1 MRTAI
6 LALSLLFTGS
16 FSAAAQSSTA
26 SGIPQIETVGTGERR
41 VVPDRAVVH
50 LVVTTKAM
58 SAANAA
64 AANSRTLQAVRDTL
78 KKIGLDSVVSTASYN
93 VGPDYERPMPRDDSR
108 PMGYAA
114 RTVIRVRIA
123 KLDQIG
129 RVIDAALAK
138 GATGIEGVQFESSA
152 SDEARRQSLAEASV
166 TARRDAEA
174 LASAL
179 GGSIGSLI
187 SASTLGTD
195 DPRRMNVMMRV
206 AAGGVAGGTQIR
218 PDEIVI
224 VSGVVT
230 KWEFIPARR

>member
-1 MRTAI
+1 MRS
-6 LALSLLFTGS
+6 SLLAVALLAT
-16 FSAAAQSSTA
+16 AAVPATAQGNVTA
-26 SGIPQIETVGTGERR
+26 GVPQIETVGTGERR

-64 AANSRTLQAVRDTL
+64 AGNARTLQAVRDTL
-78 KKIGLDSVVSTASYN
+78 KKIGLDSAVSTASYN
-93 VGPDYERPMPRDDSR
+93 VGPDYERPMPRDDSK
-108 PMGYAA
+108 PLGYAA

-152 SDEARRQSLAEASV
+152 ADDARRQSLAEASI

-174 LASAL
+174 LAAAL

-187 SASTLGTD
+187 SASTVGSD
-195 DPRRMNVMMRV
+195 DPRRMNVMMR
-206 AAGGVAGGTQIR
+206 AASGSVVGGTQIR

-224 VSGVVT
+224 TSGVVT
-230 KWEFIPARR
+230 KWEFIPGRR

>member
-1 MRTAI
+1 MRSPI
-6 LALSLLFTGS
+6 LALALLATVAVRS
-16 FSAAAQSSTA
+16 SAQSNATAAA
-26 SGIPQIETVGTGERR
+26 PQIETVGTGERR

-64 AANSRTLQAVRDTL
+64 AGNARTLQAVRDTL
-78 KKIGLDSVVSTASYN
+78 RKIGLDSAVSTASYN
-93 VGPDYERPMPRDDSR
+93 VGPDYERPMPRDDSK
-108 PMGYAA
+108 PLGYAA
-114 RTVIRVRIA
+114 RTVVRVRIA

-138 GATGIEGVQFESSA
+138 GATGIEGIQFESSA
-152 SDEARRQSLAEASV
+152 ADEARRQSLAEASII
-166 TARRDAEA
+166 ARRDAEA
-174 LASAL
+174 LAAAL

-187 SASTLGTD
+187 SASTVGVD

-206 AAGGVAGGTQIR
+206 AGGMAGGTQIR

-224 VSGVVT
+224 TSGVVT
-230 KWEFIPARR
+230 KWEFIPGRR

>member
-1 MRTAI
+1 MRSPI
-6 LALSLLFTGS
+6 LVLALLATVAVRS
-16 FSAAAQSSTA
+16 SAQGNVTA
-26 SGIPQIETVGTGERR
+26 GAPQIETVGTGERR

-64 AANSRTLQAVRDTL
+64 AGNTRILQSVRDTL
-78 KKIGLDSVVSTASYN
+78 RKIGLDSAVSTASYN
-93 VGPDYERPMPRDDSR
+93 VGPDYQRPMPRDDSK
-108 PMGYAA
+108 PLDYAA
-114 RTVIRVRIA
+114 RTVVRVRIA

-152 SDEARRQSLAEASV
+152 ADEARRQSLAEASIV
-166 TARRDAEA
+166 ARGDAEA
-174 LASAL
+174 LAAAL

-187 SASTLGTD
+187 SASTVGGD

-206 AAGGVAGGTQIR
+206 AGGMAGGTQIR
-218 PDEIVI
+218 PDEIVV

-230 KWEFIPARR
+230 KWEFVPARR